1 MAMKGKVWSID
12 NAFID
17 IVIWAGKDVAVL
29 LDNDETR
36 QRNSPF
42 CYLAVAR
49 DGAWLEGG
57 FGRFFTGNLRINES
71 SVFEPVAIP
80 GDYPTTCGKLTQ
92 SGGLMASA
100 GERDLFTFDG
110 LLE

>member
-57 FGRFFTGNLRINES
+57 FNHW
-71 SVFEPVAIP
+71 
-80 GDYPTTCGKLTQ
+80 
-92 SGGLMASA
+92 
-100 GERDLFTFDG
+100 DG
-110 LLE
+110 LALVTANYPLSQVAVIGPQGQVHITGSGDRHAESIVDEGFSPATLE